1 MPIQG
6 SAADIIKLAMV
17 RVYDR
22 LQSEH
27 LKAELLLQVHDELIV
42 HAPEEEAGKVARIL
56 EEEMTGAFSL
66 KVDLIA
72 EVHRG
77 KNWNEAK

>member
-17 RVYDR
+17 HVYDR
-22 LQSEH
+22 LRSEN
-27 LKAELLLQVHDELIV
+27 LRAKLLLQVHDELIV
-42 HAPEEEAGKVARIL
+42 HAPEEEADEVARIL
-56 EEEMTGAFSL
+56 EEEMTGAFRL